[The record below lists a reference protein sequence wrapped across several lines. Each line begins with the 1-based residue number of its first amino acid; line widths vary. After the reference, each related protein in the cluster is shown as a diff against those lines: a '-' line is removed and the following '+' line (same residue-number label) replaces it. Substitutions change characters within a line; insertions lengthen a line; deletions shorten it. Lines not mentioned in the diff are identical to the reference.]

1 MNYIINNNRISETN
15 NNNSLDFDCM
25 KNKKLNEFLNLVK
38 HKNILP

>member
-1 MNYIINNNRISETN
+1 MNYIIN

-25 KNKKLNEFLNLVK
+25 KNKKLNEFLNLKK